1 MLGNLWEYPGGSLP
15 EGTPDLPG
23 ALTTLL
29 AERFG
34 LWIAVEAQVG
44 VFKHAYTHFR
54 ITLHAFACQL
64 PDANKIP
71 LPPGFAWVK
80 IAELSKFPMG
90 KVARLISRELA
101 F

>member
-1 MLGNLWEYPGGSLP
+1 VPDITL
-15 EGTPDLPG
+15 DLPG
-23 ALTTLL
+23 ALFALL
-29 AERFG
+29 EARFG
-34 LWIAVEAQVG
+34 LSVEVKSQLG

-54 ITLHAFACQL
+54 ITLHAFTCQL